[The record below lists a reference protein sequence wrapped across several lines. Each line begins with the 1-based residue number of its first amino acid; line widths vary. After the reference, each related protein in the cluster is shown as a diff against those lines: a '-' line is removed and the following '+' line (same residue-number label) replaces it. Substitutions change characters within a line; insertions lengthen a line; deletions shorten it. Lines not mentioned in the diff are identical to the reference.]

1 MQHSGGSDDELDHEL
16 DDELDEVL
24 DGRTGQYADELEPM
38 VAAARLL
45 SAAMTAHEL
54 GPEVAARHIQM
65 ALTRVEHLPAGRRWR
80 ASARVAVTLLL
91 AATFLLGMAVM
102 ASANALPGQVL
113 YPVKRTVEQVQLAM
127 ATSPSAKAETHLRL
141 AQTRLTELRALAD
154 RDEAEHVPSTIS
166 AMQAAVR
173 QANVAVA
180 RADRAGAS
188 STPELRSQFVQLRQ
202 EMVTQLMALAAG
214 PPTTSPTQAEAI
226 TSAATSVLSSW
237 GISAPPPQSRS
248 PGPERPPATGPPP
261 AGVAPSSTT
270 TTTVPP
276 TTEGAS
282 SSSTTTVPP
291 TTEGATSSTTT
302 TTMPPATQGATTSS
316 TSTNSAPS
324 RPADPRPP
332 VTRASVPMRPK
343 AGRQRGGPSPAP

>member
-1 MQHSGGSDDELDHEL
+1 MQRSGGSDDELDHEL
-16 DDELDEVL
+16 DHELDEVL
-24 DGRTGQYADELEPM
+24 DGRTGQSADELEPM

-45 SAAMTAHEL
+45 SDAMTAHEL

-80 ASARVAVTLLL
+80 SSARVAVTLLL

-154 RDEAEHVPSTIS
+154 RDEARQVPGTIG
-166 AMQAAVR
+166 AMQTAVR
-173 QANVAVA
+173 QANLAVA
-180 RADRAGAS
+180 RAERAGAS
-188 STPELRSQFVQLRQ
+188 TTPELRSQLVQLRQ

-226 TSAATSVLSSW
+226 TSAATSMLSSW
-237 GISAPPPQSRS
+237 GISAPPPQSRR
-248 PGPERPPATGPPP
+248 PGQERPPASVPPP
-261 AGVAPSSTT
+261 AAVSPSSSTTTVPSTTEGATPSTT
-270 TTTVPP
+270 TTTMPP
-276 TTEGAS
+276 TTGVAS
-282 SSSTTTVPP
+282 SSSTTVPP

-302 TTMPPATQGATTSS
+302 TTMPPATQGATMSS
-316 TSTNSAPS
+316 TSTTSAPS

-332 VTRASVPMRPK
+332 VTRASVP
-343 AGRQRGGPSPAP
+343 